1 MVTQKYVI
9 IKDRIEI
16 YKDFTINLLNYIIFY
31 YLDKDSLSENEDI
44 KNHFNFCYDKVCDE
58 FLEEEINFKNNDE
71 LREYF
76 YVYYYNQFYK
86 NKESSKLSTYDKFW
100 RNIFEIDLQKD
111 KNLISVLLEIYMI
124 FDKSINLIEEKNILE
139 LI

>member
-1 MVTQKYVI
+1 MITQKYVI

-31 YLDKDSLSENEDI
+31 YLDKDSLSEDEDI

-58 FLEEEINFKNNDE
+58 FLEEEINFKDNNE

-76 YVYYYNQFYK
+76 YIYYYNEFYK
-86 NKESSKLSTYDKFW
+86 KPSKIATYDKFW
-100 RNIFEIDLQKD
+100 RNIFEIDLQKN
-111 KNLISVLLEIYMI
+111 KNIISVLLEIYMI
-124 FDKSINLIEEKNILE
+124 FDKSINIEKEKNILE

>member
-1 MVTQKYVI
+1 MITQKYVI

-31 YLDKDSLSENEDI
+31 YLDKDSLSEDEDI

-58 FLEEEINFKNNDE
+58 FLEEEINFKDNNE

-76 YVYYYNQFYK
+76 YIYYYNEFYK
-86 NKESSKLSTYDKFW
+86 KPSKIATYDKFW
-100 RNIFEIDLQKD
+100 RNIFEIDLH
-111 KNLISVLLEIYMI
+111 KNKNIISVLLEIYMI
-124 FDKSINLIEEKNILE
+124 FDKSINIEKEKNILE

>member
-31 YLDKDSLSENEDI
+31 YLDKDSLSEDEDI
-44 KNHFNFCYDKVCDE
+44 KNHFNFCYDKVCNE
-58 FLEEEINFKNNDE
+58 FLEEEINFKDNNE
-71 LREYF
+71 LRQYF
-76 YVYYYNQFYK
+76 YVYYYNEFYK
-86 NKESSKLSTYDKFW
+86 NKKSSKLATYDKFW

-111 KNLISVLLEIYMI
+111 KNAISVLLEIYMI
-124 FDKSINLIEEKNILE
+124 FDKSINIEKEKNILE